1 MRPVLKEVGLFFYNL
16 NMKKILVILCIILF
30 LTSCS
35 SVNVEPLGIPTDYN
49 SYYQRLIWLSNN
61 NSDIK
66 LPHINNP
73 LGYPY
78 RGGASIVLL
87 RVTM

>member
-1 MRPVLKEVGLFFYNL
+1 MF
-16 NMKKILVILCIILF
+16 CIILF

-49 SYYQRLIWLSNN
+49 SYYQRLIWLSNG
-61 NSDIK
+61 NSSIK
-66 LPHINNP
+66 LPHVNNP

-78 RGGASIVLL
+78 RGGASIVFL

>member
-1 MRPVLKEVGLFFYNL
+1 
-16 NMKKILVILCIILF
+16 MKKILIIFCIILF

-35 SVNVEPLGIPTDYN
+35 SVNVELLGIPADYN
-49 SYYQRLIWLSNN
+49 SYYQRLIWLSND

-66 LPHINNP
+66 LPHVNNP
-73 LGYPY
+73 LGYPH
-78 RGGASIVLL
+78 RGGASIVFL

>member
-1 MRPVLKEVGLFFYNL
+1 
-16 NMKKILVILCIILF
+16 MKKILIIFCIILF

-35 SVNVEPLGIPTDYN
+35 SVNVEPLGISTDNN
-49 SYYQRLIWLSNN
+49 SYYQRLIWLSND
-61 NSDIK
+61 NSNIK
-66 LPHINNP
+66 LPHINDP

-78 RGGASIVLL
+78 RGGASIVFL

>member
-1 MRPVLKEVGLFFYNL
+1 
-16 NMKKILVILCIILF
+16 MKKILIIFCIILF

-35 SVNVEPLGIPTDYN
+35 STTNIEPLGIPTDYN
-49 SYYQRLIWLSNN
+49 SYYQRLIWLSND

-78 RGGASIVLL
+78 RGGASIIFL